1 MVTGDHK
8 LSETEAGER
17 SFSIS
22 RWTSHPSYSAR
33 LVQKAVL
40 AAFSIVPLPSSLDY
54 DYALVELSTPIT
66 WSVYA
71 APVCLPSTDITVGIH
86 TRAGSEHSR
95 SYMLYNHGEIPYIFK
110 DTIKALC

>member
-1 MVTGDHK
+1 M
-8 LSETEAGER
+8 SETEAGER

-33 LVQKAVL
+33 YRTQKAVP

-71 APVCLPSTDITVGIH
+71 SPVCLPSTDITVG
-86 TRAGSEHSR
+86 G
-95 SYMLYNHGEIPYIFK
+95 
-110 DTIKALC
+110 

>member
-1 MVTGDHK
+1 MRVVTGDHK

-33 LVQKAVL
+33 LVQKARKPCWQL
-40 AAFSIVPLPSSLDY
+40 SLLCRCGSSLDY

-86 TRAGSEHSR
+86 TRAGHE
-95 SYMLYNHGEIPYIFK
+95 P
-110 DTIKALC
+110 